1 VILLSA
7 SKLTFR
13 SPELWVYLLGLSILL
28 GIALRRVMLRQK
40 PLNDELYAKIVAI
53 EHVQSGVAWV
63 RPDSEI
69 KSMNSAFAE
78 ILAARVEDL
87 LGKSWYDLFASQELA
102 RLKQAYS
109 QTLLLGK
116 TDLQAFGK
124 RADGTFA
131 GLQVRLVAVH
141 DHKMRFVGHY
151 CLVADH
157 TKELLLEDQIREQ
170 PHTAVTSDV
179 H

>member
-1 VILLSA
+1 VILSSA
-7 SKLTFR
+7 SKITFT
-13 SPELWVYLLGLSILL
+13 SPEFWVYLLGLSTLL
-28 GIALRRVMLRQK
+28 VIALRRVIARQD
-40 PLNDELYAKIVAI
+40 PLSDELYAKTVAI

-63 RPDSEI
+63 RPDGEI
-69 KSMNSAFAE
+69 RSMNSAFAE
-78 ILAARVEDL
+78 ILAANGRDFT
-87 LGKSWYDLFASQELA
+87 GKSWYGLFASQELE
-102 RLKQAYS
+102 RLKEAYS

-151 CLVADH
+151 CLVADR
-157 TKELLLEDQIREQ
+157 TKELLLEDQMRDKVDSGLTNGA
-170 PHTAVTSDV
+170 H
-179 H
+179 